1 MSEFECYVRDLNGKQ
16 EETEEKISTQSP
28 TGILSKDNQKE
39 YNNALMYELSDING
53 SLFAKIS
60 EKKNVKIIL
69 IIIVTYLITN
79 SSQFIEFLGN
89 SLPYLAESGVT
100 NLSGKVVIAILI
112 GLSVVIFTSFF

>member
-1 MSEFECYVRDLNGKQ
+1 MKNDELRKKTILIY
-16 EETEEKISTQSP
+16 
-28 TGILSKDNQKE
+28 GITSK
-39 YNNALMYELSDING
+39 NG